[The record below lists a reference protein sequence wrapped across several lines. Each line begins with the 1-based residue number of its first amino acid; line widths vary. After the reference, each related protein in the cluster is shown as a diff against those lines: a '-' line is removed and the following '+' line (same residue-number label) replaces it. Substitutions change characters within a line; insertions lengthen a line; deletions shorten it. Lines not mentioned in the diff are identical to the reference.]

1 MCQPLPKMHP
11 QDLLAKPHKQ
21 HQPVGTH
28 QTRTNRGTAVK
39 EKMELDRSYAK
50 EKQYCN
56 NQTGTN
62 MEPTRQAEQRKTQK
76 HLEKEHRARSEG
88 TDLETA
94 GEDGARQTGVESIHQ
109 WPMFRKE

>member
-1 MCQPLPKMHP
+1 MAPWSECENIVALSIIKVAHP
-11 QDLLAKPHKQ
+11 C
-21 HQPVGTH
+21 
-28 QTRTNRGTAVK
+28 NRGTALK
-39 EKMELDRSYAK
+39 EKVELDRTHTK
-50 EKQYCN
+50 EKQHCN

-88 TDLETA
+88 TDVETA
-94 GEDGARQTGVESIHQ
+94 GEDGARQAGVESIHQ